1 MHNYAACRVPIDRSR
16 SVDPRTAEIRLAS
29 VNRSLQTAFP
39 TLFTKHPAHTFAF
52 PVRPSTLSA
61 APLSVSMV
69 RTYIRKGGHGGDRSK
84 AGLPACYWQEKG
96 GHAAAAAA
104 KAAAKAK
111 ALLEEQAAKV
121 ARWKQWAK
129 HSDEQQSTS
138 NQLQTVQCPPCEPR
152 LTPHADDDSACA
164 RC

>member
-1 MHNYAACRVPIDRSR
+1 VPIDRSR
-16 SVDPRTAEIRLAS
+16 SVDPRTAEIRLAHRLT
-29 VNRSLQTAFP
+29 VAYKQHFQLCY
-39 TLFTKHPAHTFAF
+39 TKHPAHTFAF

-96 GHAAAAAA
+96 GRAAAAAA

-121 ARWKQWAK
+121 AATNRWKQWAK

-138 NQLQTVQCPPCEPR
+138 NQLQTV
-152 LTPHADDDSACA
+152 
-164 RC
+164 